1 MRSEDFWDTGFFDK
15 ITRFNLEAQEK
26 EAFQR
31 LKEEQKILPVVLI
44 AHPKFKPVIAEAR
57 TRGADLTVLWSYYSD
72 DDKIYQVTDPTL
84 RDQIIEITRRQAW
97 QERPV

>member
-1 MRSEDFWDTGFFDK
+1 MRSEDFCDFFDEIAK
-15 ITRFNLEAQEK
+15 FNLEEQEK

-57 TRGADLTVLWSYYSD
+57 KRGADLAVLWSSYSAE
-72 DDKIYQVTDPTL
+72 DKIYQVEDPIL
-84 RDQIIEITRRQAW
+84 RDQIIEIVGRQSW
-97 QERPV
+97 QEKPV

>member
-1 MRSEDFWDTGFFDK
+1 MRSEDFWDTGFFDE

-44 AHPKFKPVIAEAR
+44 AHPKFKPVIVEAR
-57 TRGADLTVLWSYYSD
+57 TRGADLAVLWSYYSD

-84 RDQIIEITRRQAW
+84 RDQIIEIARRQAW

>member
-1 MRSEDFWDTGFFDK
+1 MRNEDFCDFFDEISK
-15 ITRFNLEAQEK
+15 FNLEEQEK

-31 LKEEQKILPVVLI
+31 LKEEKKILPVVLI

-57 TRGADLTVLWSYYSD
+57 TRGADLAVLWSSYSD

-84 RDQIIEITRRQAW
+84 RDQIIEIVRRQTW

>member
-1 MRSEDFWDTGFFDK
+1 MRSEDFCDFFDE

-31 LKEEQKILPVVLI
+31 LKEEKKILPVVLI

-57 TRGADLTVLWSYYSD
+57 KRGADLAVLWSSYSD

-84 RDQIIEITRRQAW
+84 RDQIIEIVGRQAW
-97 QERPV
+97 REKPV